1 MYVYKID
8 SETHEYSL
16 VCTDNSGSSKI
27 LAIDWTAD
35 STYIRKSTGDYETL
49 FFDVANNQVDPHG
62 SETYADK
69 IWASNSV
76 KMSPDRRSLNPKG
89 EDGTHINDN
98 NQTTNGCQMITGDDF
113 GLVNVFNWP
122 NPNCD
127 QARSFAGHSEH
138 VIRVLPS
145 KNGQRLYSIGG
156 QDKTII

>member
-1 MYVYKID
+1 MYRID

-16 VCTDNSGSSKI
+16 VCTDNSGASKI

-49 FFDVANNQVDPHG
+49 YFDVANNQVDPHG

-89 EDGTHINDN
+89 VDGTHINDN

-145 KNGQRLYSIGG
+145 KDGKRLYSIGG